1 MKVPEIEFIPLRNAV
16 SSDTTT
22 ILDVLVKI
30 VPPEPEANIQRPALN
45 LGLVIDRSGSMQGKK
60 ILYARQ
66 AACYAVEQLLPT
78 DRVSVT
84 IYDDQVET
92 LVASTLAKKKT
103 QITRQIERIQARNA
117 TALHAGWVEGGVQVS
132 QYFAPEQLNRVI
144 LLSDGLANQGETN
157 PDVIASDVKGLA
169 QRDVSTTTM
178 GVGDD
183 YNEDL
188 LEAMANSG
196 DGNYYYIESSE
207 QLPEIFQMEL
217 QGLMATFGRNVTLGI
232 EPQGEVVLVDVF
244 NDLELTHQGQFKLP
258 NLVLGNPFVVVV
270 RLKVP
275 AVVGEQ
281 QADLCQFSLAWDG
294 NEQEER
300 FQQQAMLQLP
310 VLAKAELEEL
320 PFNPEVQRQVA
331 LMMSA
336 RAKQEAVQRVDQG
349 EYEIA
354 SQLINDT
361 RQQLLRAP
369 QSPLIEQEAQ
379 SLVELDADL
388 KARRLRQYRK
398 RSHYE
403 SHQYQKSMRQSSLGD
418 YYTKRRDR
426 QSSYQNYPHQ
436 HQTKAVRS
444 RIKVIQGDITKQPVD
459 GIVNST
465 NKYFSRDV
473 GVARAINRAAGP
485 ELQEAFQQL
494 KSCRLG
500 EAKLTYGYHLPS
512 KWIIHTVVPNWQG
525 GHQREE
531 QILVQCYRNCL
542 ALAEQQ
548 SMRTIAFPAI
558 STGARGF
565 PADKAAKIAVREVGN
580 FLAKN
585 SSIEKVI
592 FVCFENRDYH
602 SYQDAL
608 Q

>member
-16 SSDTTT
+16 SLNTTT

-30 VPPEPEANIQRPALN
+30 IPPEPEADIQRPALN
-45 LGLVIDRSGSMQGKK
+45 IGLVIDRSGSMQGKK

-84 IYDDQVET
+84 IYDNQVET
-92 LVASTLAKKKT
+92 LVASTLAKNKT

-132 QYFAPEQLNRVI
+132 QYFTPEQLNRVI

-169 QRDVSTTTM
+169 QRGVSTTTM

-217 QGLMATFGRNVTLGI
+217 QGLMATLGRNVTLGI
-232 EPQGEVVLVDVF
+232 EPQGDVALVDVF
-244 NDLELTHQGQFKLP
+244 NDLELTYQRQFKLP

-275 AVVGEQ
+275 AMVGEQ
-281 QADLCQFSLAWDG
+281 QADLCHFHLAWDG

-300 FQQQAMLQLP
+300 LQQQAMLQLP
-310 VLAKAELEEL
+310 VVASAELEEL

-349 EYEIA
+349 EYQVA

-379 SLVELDADL
+379 SLVDLDADL
-388 KARRLRQYRK
+388 KARRLQQYRK

-403 SHQYQKSMRQSSLGD
+403 SHQYQRSMRQSAQGD
-418 YYTKRRDR
+418 YYTKRSDR
-426 QSSYQNYPHQ
+426 QSSQKYPNRHQ
-436 HQTKAVRS
+436 IRAARS
-444 RIKVIQGDITKQPVD
+444 RIEVIQGDITKQQVD

-485 ELQEAFQQL
+485 ELQEAFHQL
-494 KSCRLG
+494 RSCRTG

-512 KWIIHTVVPNWQG
+512 KWIIHTVVPTWQG
-525 GHQREE
+525 GHQGEE
-531 QILVQCYRNCL
+531 QILIQCYRNCL
-542 ALAEQQ
+542 TLAERKL
-548 SMRTIAFPAI
+548 MRTVAFPAI
-558 STGARGF
+558 STGARNF
-565 PADKAAKIAVREVGN
+565 PTDKAAKIAVREVGN
-580 FLAKN
+580 FLANN

-592 FVCFENRDYH
+592 FVCFESRDYY